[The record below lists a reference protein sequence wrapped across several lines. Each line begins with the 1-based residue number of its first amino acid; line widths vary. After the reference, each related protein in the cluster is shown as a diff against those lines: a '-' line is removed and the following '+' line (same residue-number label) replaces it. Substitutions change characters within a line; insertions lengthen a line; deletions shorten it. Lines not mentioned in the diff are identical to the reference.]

1 MQLTKSILIA
11 AVAVLAPIAG
21 HAATISSNPTLSVDG
36 LNFGS
41 FSCTLS
47 MGGTAA
53 NPSDC
58 GQINVNTITSPAN
71 GIQISSGFSAQG
83 KSFDDAVIDYH
94 VTSATGISSIGLD
107 FNGFFEGYGVSS
119 VTENVYS
126 GNHLVGY
133 TKVISSDLAT
143 NREAD
148 INLHGV
154 YSDLYV
160 VKDIN
165 VAGNGGNAEASF
177 IDQTFV
183 QATPEPSSVALFGTG
198 LLSAFGL
205 LRRRSIHKSAEV
217 KQ

>member
-1 MQLTKSILIA
+1 MQFNKSILIA

-21 HAATISSNPTLSVDG
+21 HAATITSNPTLSVDG
-36 LNFGS
+36 LNFSS

-47 MGGTAA
+47 LGGSAA

-58 GQINVNTITSPAN
+58 SQINVNTITSPAE
-71 GIQISSGFSAQG
+71 GIRISSGFSAQG
-83 KSFDDAVIDYH
+83 ASFDDAVVDYH

-107 FNGFFEGYGVSS
+107 FNGFFDGYGVSS
-119 VTENVYS
+119 VTESVYS
-126 GNHLVGY
+126 GDHLIGY
-133 TKVISSDLAT
+133 TKVISSDSAT
-143 NREAD
+143 NRAAD

-165 VAGNGGNAEASF
+165 VTGNGGNAEASF

-183 QATPEPSSVALFGTG
+183 QATPEPSSIALFGTG

-217 KQ
+217 K